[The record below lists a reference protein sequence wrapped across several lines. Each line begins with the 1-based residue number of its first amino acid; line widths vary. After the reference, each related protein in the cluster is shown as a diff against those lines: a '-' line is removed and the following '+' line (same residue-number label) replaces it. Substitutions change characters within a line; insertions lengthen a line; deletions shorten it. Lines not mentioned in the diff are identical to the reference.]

1 MVKAVLLI
9 FSGCI
14 LANTCIAQAQKDA
27 IKPDTSGVIV
37 CVFTTDP
44 EFQGGI
50 DSLQSFFKKNL
61 RWPGKGYNDIEG
73 RVIVTFIVETS
84 GELTNI
90 KVVRGLLSEIDKE
103 AIRLMRKSPKWKPAF
118 QNGKPKRVQY
128 SLPVS
133 FIRDYD

>member
-1 MVKAVLLI
+1 MIKAVLLI

-14 LANTCIAQAQKDA
+14 LANTCIAQAQKGA
-27 IKPDTSGVIV
+27 INPDTLGVIV

-44 EFQGGI
+44 EFPGGI
-50 DSLQSFFKKNL
+50 DGLRSFIKKKL
-61 RWPGKGYNDIEG
+61 RWPGKGYDDIEG
-73 RVIVTFIVETS
+73 RVIVTFTVETS

-90 KVVRGLLSEIDKE
+90 KVVRGLSSEIDKE

-128 SLPVS
+128 SMPIS